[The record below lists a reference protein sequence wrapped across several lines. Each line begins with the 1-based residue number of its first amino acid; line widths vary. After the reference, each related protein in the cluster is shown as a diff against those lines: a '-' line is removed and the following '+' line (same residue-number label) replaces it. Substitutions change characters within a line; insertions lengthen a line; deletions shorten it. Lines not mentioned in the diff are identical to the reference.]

1 MKFEINFNQQE
12 EQDDDF
18 LLTLG
23 GKWVSTGENKYPPFE
38 VLEIELNT
46 FEELELL
53 LENVDKV
60 KGFGHSALIS
70 FDNPTI
76 FLDKTI

>member
-1 MKFEINFNQQE
+1 MKFEINFNQHK

-18 LLTLG
+18 LISIG
-23 GKWVSTGENKYPPFE
+23 AKWISTGNNKYPPFE

-60 KGFGHSALIS
+60 KGFGHTALVS
-70 FDNPTI
+70 FDNPMI

>member
-1 MKFEINFNQQE
+1 MKFEINFNKHE

-18 LLTLG
+18 LLSLG
-23 GKWVSTGENKYPPFE
+23 AKVVELDNRKYPPFE
-38 VLEIELNT
+38 LLEIELNT

-60 KGFGHSALIS
+60 KGFGHTALVS
-70 FDNPTI
+70 FDNPMI

>member
-1 MKFEINFNQQE
+1 MLFEINFNQNKDK
-12 EQDDDF
+12 DDDF

-23 GKWVSTGENKYPPFE
+23 AKWVSTGENKYPPFE

-46 FEELELL
+46 FEELEVL
-53 LENVDKV
+53 LEKIDKE
-60 KGFGHSALIS
+60 KKSMYTALVS

-76 FLDKTI
+76 FLDKDV

>member
-1 MKFEINFNQQE
+1 MLFEINFNKHE
-12 EQDDDF
+12 EQDDDY
-18 LLTLG
+18 LLSLG
-23 GKWVSTGENKYPPFE
+23 AKYVSTGSNKYPPFE

-53 LENVDKV
+53 LEKIDKER
-60 KGFGHSALIS
+60 KGIYTALIS

-76 FLDKTI
+76 FLDKDI

>member
-1 MKFEINFNQQE
+1 MKFEVNFNQNK

-23 GKWVSTGENKYPPFE
+23 AKWVSTGENKYPPFE
-38 VLEIELNT
+38 VLEIEINT
-46 FEELELL
+46 FEELEVL
-53 LENVDKV
+53 LEKIDK
-60 KGFGHSALIS
+60 KKKSMYTALVS

-76 FLDKTI
+76 FLDKDV